1 MGSGLESQG
10 CAPPTVE
17 AKTYMGSLPR
27 GVENPV
33 EKKMEHETEAGIIE
47 EFTGVR
53 VSVFQLYPLLGGPF
67 RKGHSIWGSILGGS
81 PYDGNYQISCN
92 ITVRG
97 SLHNSSVGY
106 LQ

>member
-1 MGSGLESQG
+1 MGLGLESQG

-17 AKTYMGSLPR
+17 AETYMGSLPR

-33 EKKMEHETEAGIIE
+33 EKNMENAEAGIIW

-53 VSVFQLYPLLGGPF
+53 VSQFQLYPLLGGPF

-92 ITVRG
+92 IMVQG

-106 LQ
+106 LK